1 MADHLEGAAPHEAE
15 ELQLYP
21 AEQGLG
27 SILINPDVVARIAG
41 LAVGEIEGVA
51 LASGTRFSIAS
62 ILPTKE
68 PVKGIH
74 VVPKDGQYSIVAEVR
89 MAYNTPMWETAQKL
103 QRHIKETVERMTN
116 LQLETVD
123 VRIVDIYIE
132 REREAE
138 D

>member
-1 MADHLEGAAPHEAE
+1 MADHLEGAAPHETE